1 MLRRPGWAADEG
13 HVGTLVAVVAALGLA
28 VAFTSPVSV
37 VTVIVLLSMPSGRR
51 RSIAFLGG
59 WLIAIGAIGAI
70 MVFVLQGQDFAS
82 RSSTPSRAASALEVV
97 LGSLL
102 LVWAVVAYRRREPAS
117 GGQSTPKWLARIQ
130 ETHWL
135 IAAAVGA
142 VMLSYGITLAA
153 ASEILKA
160 NVSRFDAGIA
170 LAVFAL
176 TSMITVAAP
185 IVAVLVAPDR
195 SAQRLDAWKAWL
207 LGNSRTVALVVL
219 MLVAVLLII
228 RGAKDLIA

>member
-1 MLRRPGWAADEG
+1 
-13 HVGTLVAVVAALGLA
+13 VGTLVASVAGLGLA
-28 VAFTSPVSV
+28 VAFTSPTSV

-51 RSIAFLGG
+51 RAIAFLGG
-59 WLIAIGAIGAI
+59 WLIAIAAIGAI

-82 RSSTPSRAASALEVV
+82 RTSTPSRAASALEVL

-102 LVWAVVAYRRREPAS
+102 LIWAVIAFRRRAPSS

-142 VMLSYGITLAA
+142 IMLSYALSLAA

-160 NVSRFDAGIA
+160 NVSHFDAGVA
-170 LAVFAL
+170 LVVFAA

-185 IVAVLVAPDR
+185 IVAVVVAPDR
-195 SAQRLDAWKAWL
+195 AEQRLATWKAWL
-207 LGNSRTVALVVL
+207 LGNSRAVALVVL
-219 MLVAVLLII
+219 MIVAVVLIV
-228 RGAKDLIA
+228 RGASGLIG